1 MFEQHGQLDFENTVR
16 NMLNLG
22 AGSVRLELVIR
33 ALPQTYSN
41 KSHKTLFMRSLLKRG
56 NSRYPLTYPRKVRF

>member
-33 ALPQTYSN
+33 ALPQTYCN
-41 KSHKTLFMRSLLKRG
+41 KSINRIRHCLCGL
-56 NSRYPLTYPRKVRF
+56 Y